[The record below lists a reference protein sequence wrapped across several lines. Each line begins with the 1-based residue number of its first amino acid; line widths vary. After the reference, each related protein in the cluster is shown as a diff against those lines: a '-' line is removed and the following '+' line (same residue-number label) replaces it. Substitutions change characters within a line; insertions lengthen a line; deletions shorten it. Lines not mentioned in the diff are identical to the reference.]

1 MIFNKVMFLGRF
13 FMMSRSLWSHL
24 VWFHLTRAVAGI
36 GVVVLCCC
44 LTRMGEA
51 QELDGVHKGNGR
63 NDGASVSDG
72 AIVEEDGGQRRVALN
87 FQDVDIPV
95 LARFISELTNKNFI
109 VDEKVR
115 GKVTVISPTKVTPEE
130 AYTIFQSVLQVK
142 GFTTVPSG
150 GVIKILAS
158 REAKQTGLP
167 TVYNGSLAAAGDEF
181 ITRLVP
187 LRHVSASDM
196 ASTLQPMVATDGL
209 VLAYAPTN
217 SLILTDSGP
226 NVRRLLGIVEE
237 LDVEGHER
245 TTEVIPLKYAI
256 AADLAKKIEEIMK
269 EQGSGDGSSAPRIRT
284 AAATNNATSSGVN
297 LNRIVRVLPDERTNA
312 LIVMCSPMELK
323 TVHRIVDRLDVPLPP
338 GSSKIHVYALKY
350 ANAEELLPV
359 LAELIGA
366 KSSSSSSLN
375 VPRKERR
382 RRRSER
388 FRSEGSQFSSEMG
401 ERSSQSAMQSSLSSI
416 ATPQGITG
424 SAPEFSSEMQI
435 TADPAT
441 NSLLISAA
449 PQDFD
454 TLKSVIDQL
463 DVRRRQVYVEAIILE
478 VSVERARQ
486 LGIELQNSF
495 SINGEGVGLGRT
507 NLQDLNN
514 ALKDPASLSGLLL
527 AAASNKTVELPD
539 GTRIPAQMALLRAAQ
554 NSADINVLSA
564 PTLLTA
570 DNQEA
575 EILIGQNVPFVASR
589 ATSATNLNNLFATV
603 QREDVGITLRL
614 TPQISEGD
622 AVRLD
627 VYEEVSAI
635 VPTTVG
641 DPNLVGPTTS
651 VRSASTTVVAK
662 SGQTV
667 VIGGLIS
674 DNSFRQRDSVPYI
687 DNVPVLGNLFRSD
700 RGSDKKINLLIFL
713 TPHIVKDDTEI
724 AHRSL
729 DEREKFRGSLKE
741 HRTPE
746 RWQQPLDRPSF
757 TPPIEKQTGG
767 VLLPGTNKK
776 P

>member
-1 MIFNKVMFLGRF
+1 MIFNNEPTIRRFLAARYGTGLLHAW
-13 FMMSRSLWSHL
+13 SRWVSWLA
-24 VWFHLTRAVAGI
+24 FA
-36 GVVVLCCC
+36 GVVIIGC
-44 LTRMGEA
+44 LTATGKA
-51 QELDGVHKGNGR
+51 QELQGVAK
-63 NDGASVSDG
+63 NDGALAGAGVKNG
-72 AIVEEDGGQRRVALN
+72 AIIEENSEQRRVALN

-95 LARFISELTNKNFI
+95 LARFISELTNRNFI
-109 VDEKVR
+109 IDEKVR
-115 GKVTVISPTKVTPEE
+115 GKVTVISPIKVTPEE
-130 AYTIFQSVLQVK
+130 AYTIFQSALQVK
-142 GFTTVPSG
+142 GFTTVSSG
-150 GVIKILAS
+150 GVVKIMAS
-158 REAKQTGLP
+158 REAKQAGLP
-167 TVYNGSLAAAGDEF
+167 TIYNGSLAAAGDEF

-187 LRHVSASDM
+187 LRHVAASDM

-217 SLILTDSGP
+217 SLILTDSAP
-226 NVRRLLGIVEE
+226 NVRRLLGIIEE

-245 TTEVIPLKYAI
+245 TTEVIPLKYAV

-269 EQGSGDGSSAPRIRT
+269 EQGGSDPSGAPRVRA
-284 AAATNNATSSGVN
+284 AAATASLPASGVS
-297 LNRIVRVLPDERTNA
+297 LSRVVRVLPDERTNA

-323 TVHRIVDRLDVPLPP
+323 TVHRVVDRLDVPLPP
-338 GSSKIHVYALKY
+338 GTSKIHVYPLKY

-366 KSSSSSSLN
+366 KSNGGGSLN
-375 VPRKERR
+375 VSRKERR
-382 RRRSER
+382 YRRSDR
-388 FRSEGSQFSSEMG
+388 FRSEGSQFSVGMSD
-401 ERSSQSAMQSSLSSI
+401 RYVSSAMPSSSSPMP
-416 ATPQGITG
+416 TPQGVTG
-424 SAPEFSSEMQI
+424 SAPEFSSEIQI

-441 NSLLISAA
+441 NSLLVSAS
-449 PQDFD
+449 PQDFE
-454 TLKSVIDQL
+454 TLKAVIDKL
-463 DVRRRQVYVEAIILE
+463 DIRRRQVYVEAIILE

-486 LGIELQNSF
+486 LGIELQYAF

-527 AAASNKTVELPD
+527 AAASNKTIELPD
-539 GTRIPAQMALLRAAQ
+539 GTRIPAQVALLRAAQ
-554 NSADINVLSA
+554 TSSDINVLSA

-589 ATSATNLNNLFATV
+589 ATSSTNLDNLFATV

-614 TPQISEGD
+614 TPQISEGG

-674 DNSFRQRDSVPYI
+674 DNSTRQRNSVPYL
-687 DNVPVLGNLFRSD
+687 DSMPVLGSLFRSD

-713 TPHIVKDDTEI
+713 TPHIIKDEADI
-724 AHRSL
+724 AQRSL

-741 HRTPE
+741 NRTPE

-757 TPPIEKQTGG
+757 APPIEAQTGG
-767 VLLPGTNKK
+767 VLLPGTNTK

>member
-1 MIFNKVMFLGRF
+1 MVMG
-13 FMMSRSLWSHL
+13 RSLIVLRTFLFRPVRFRLAQLETWVGILMFSCCM
-24 VWFHLTRAVAGI
+24 TGAG
-36 GVVVLCCC
+36 G
-44 LTRMGEA
+44 A
-51 QELDGVHKGNGR
+51 QELNGLQKTDGKNYR
-63 NDGASVSDG
+63 PSVSDG
-72 AIVEEDGGQRRVALN
+72 ALVEEDADRQQRVALN

-95 LARFISELTNKNFI
+95 LARFVSELTNKNFI

-142 GFTTVPSG
+142 GFTTVSSG
-150 GVIKILAS
+150 GVIKIVAS

-245 TTEVIPLKYAI
+245 TTEVIPLKFAI

-269 EQGSGDGSSAPRIRT
+269 EQGSGDGGGAPRLRT
-284 AAATNNATSSGVN
+284 AATNNVTPGGIS
-297 LNRIVRVLPDERTNA
+297 LNRVVRVLPDERTNA
-312 LIVMCSPMELK
+312 LIVMCSPMDLK
-323 TVHRIVDRLDVPLPP
+323 TVHRIVDRLDVALPP
-338 GSSKIHVYALKY
+338 GTSKIHVYALKY

-359 LAELIGA
+359 LADLIGA
-366 KSSSSSSLN
+366 KSSGGSSLS

-382 RRRSER
+382 YRRSER
-388 FRSEGSQFSSEMG
+388 FRSEGSQFSSAMG
-401 ERSSQSAMQSSLSSI
+401 ERNSQSSPSFSSPM
-416 ATPQGITG
+416 AAPQAVTG
-424 SAPEFSSEMQI
+424 SAPEFSNEIQI

-441 NSLLISAA
+441 NSLLISAS
-449 PQDFD
+449 PQDFN

-495 SINGEGVGLGRT
+495 SINGDGVGLGRT

-527 AAASNKTVELPD
+527 AAASNKTIELPD
-539 GTRIPAQMALLRAAQ
+539 GSRIPAQMALLRAAQ

-674 DNSFRQRDSVPYI
+674 DNSLRQRDSVPYI
-687 DNVPVLGNLFRSD
+687 DKVPVLGSLFRSD

-724 AHRSL
+724 AQRSL

-757 TPPIEKQTGG
+757 SPPLEKQTGG
-767 VLLPGTNKK
+767 VLLPGTARK

>member
-1 MIFNKVMFLGRF
+1 MTFNSQ
-13 FMMSRSLWSHL
+13 MSRYRSCAALFTEPCL
-24 VWFHLTRAVAGI
+24 RCWFYYATTLAGAWFLMLI
-36 GVVVLCCC
+36 SIMG
-44 LTRMGEA
+44 TGEA
-51 QELDGVHKGNGR
+51 QELNSALKVNGKHG
-63 NDGASVSDG
+63 GAIVSDG
-72 AIVEEDGGQRRVALN
+72 VIVEEDDGQSRVALN
-87 FQDVDIPV
+87 FQDIDIPV
-95 LARFISELTNKNFI
+95 LARFVSELTNKNFI

-150 GVIKILAS
+150 GVIKIMAS
-158 REAKQTGLP
+158 REAKQAGLP

-217 SLILTDSGP
+217 SLILTDSAP
-226 NVRRLLGIVEE
+226 NIRRLLGIVEE
-237 LDVEGHER
+237 LDIEGHER

-269 EQGSGDGSSAPRIRT
+269 EQGGNDGGGALRLRT
-284 AAATNNATSSGVN
+284 AAATNNVAASGAS
-297 LNRIVRVLPDERTNA
+297 LSRIVRVLPDERTNA

-323 TVHRIVDRLDVPLPP
+323 TVHRIVARLDVPLPP
-338 GSSKIHVYALKY
+338 GTSKIHVYSLKY

-366 KSSSSSSLN
+366 KSSGGSSLS

-382 RRRSER
+382 YRRSER
-388 FRSEGSQFSSEMG
+388 FRSEGSQFSSGMG
-401 ERSSQSAMQSSLSSI
+401 ERTLSSLPSSSSSM
-416 ATPQGITG
+416 AASQGATG
-424 SAPEFSSEMQI
+424 SAPEFSNEIQI

-454 TLKSVIDQL
+454 TLKSVIDKL

-486 LGIELQNSF
+486 LGIELQTSF
-495 SINGEGVGLGRT
+495 SINGDRVGLGRT
-507 NLQDLNN
+507 NLRDLNN

-527 AAASNKTVELPD
+527 AAASNKTIELPD

-589 ATSATNLNNLFATV
+589 ATSSTNLNNLFATV

-674 DNSFRQRDSVPYI
+674 DNSLRQRESVPYL
-687 DNVPVLGNLFRSD
+687 DKVPVLGSLFRSD
-700 RGSDKKINLLIFL
+700 QGSDKKINLLIFL
-713 TPHIVKDDTEI
+713 TPHVVKDDTEI
-724 AHRSL
+724 AQRSL
-729 DEREKFRGSLKE
+729 DAREKFRGSLKE

-757 TPPIEKQTGG
+757 APPVEKQTGG
-767 VLLPGTNKK
+767 VLLPGTNNK